1 MHIPLTNS
9 APRGASAPAT
19 AAPLPQGGGGTIVP
33 FNAPNASSFEDTLR
47 SLTQASTTNS
57 QEGATAGARGVT
69 FTPPAGTT
77 AASSS
82 GTTPAALGMSPSGA
96 FPVVGGALSGAAG
109 LAPTGSAGLAA
120 LLQALS
126 IGSSAAP
133 GGAGGMTAME
143 LLLVPLQGG
152 IGTSALGAGQGVT
165 GTGAFQMPFQVPAP
179 VTQPFG
185 PTSYTA
191 EPSYNG
197 YSHFHTGIDYG
208 VPMDTPIQAAGA
220 GRVVA
225 AGWDNTGFGNRV
237 IIDHGNGTQTLYGH
251 LNKVMARVGDT
262 VQAGQQ
268 IGLSGTTGN
277 SSGPHLHFGVQVN
290 GQWVDPAPY
299 LAGQGTSV
307 DGLSTP
313 SPLALGGGGLSTAS
327 LGAAASPG
335 SIPLGLVLMPT
346 ASLTT
351 GAVNASAFGGGTA
364 GDAAAPLADPAI
376 GGLITQ
382 AAQAAGLPSA
392 LVAAVVQTESG
403 GNTQAVSPSGAKG
416 LMQLMDG
423 TATHYGVTNP
433 FDPQQNL
440 SAGSQYLAGLL
451 RKYQGN
457 EPLAVAAYNAGPSA
471 VDRFGG
477 IPPYPE
483 TQQYVQKVL
492 ALQQQYG
499 GQG

>member
-1 MHIPLTNS
+1 MHIPLTNP
-9 APRGASAPAT
+9 APRGASSPAA

-33 FNAPNASSFEDTLR
+33 FNAPTASSFEDTLR
-47 SLTQASTTNS
+47 SLTQPSTTSS
-57 QEGATAGARGVT
+57 QDGTVAGARGVT

-77 AASSS
+77 AASS
-82 GTTPAALGMSPSGA
+82 GVTPAAPATPPSSA
-96 FPVVGGALSGAAG
+96 F
-109 LAPTGSAGLAA
+109 LAPTGSAGLTA

-126 IGSSAAP
+126 TGSTATP
-133 GGAGGMTAME
+133 GGTAGGMTAME

-197 YSHFHTGIDYG
+197 HSHFHTGIDYG

-251 LNKVMARVGDT
+251 LDKVMARVGDT

-299 LAGQGTSV
+299 LAGQGMAAG
-307 DGLSTP
+307 GLSTP
-313 SPLALGGGGLSTAS
+313 YPQALGGGDLATAS

-335 SIPLGLVLMPT
+335 GIPLGLVLMPT
-346 ASLTT
+346 GSLTT
-351 GAVNASAFGGGTA
+351 GAVSAAAFSGGTV
-364 GDAAAPLADPAI
+364 GAAAGPLADPAM
-376 GGLITQ
+376 GGLISQ

-416 LMQLMDG
+416 LMQLMDS

>member
-33 FNAPNASSFEDTLR
+33 FNAPTASSFEDTLR
-47 SLTQASTTNS
+47 SLTQPSTTNS
-57 QEGATAGARGVT
+57 QEGTAAGARGVT

-77 AASSS
+77 AAAS
-82 GTTPAALGMSPSGA
+82 GITPAALGASPSSA
-96 FPVVGGALSGAAG
+96 FSVVGGALSG
-109 LAPTGSAGLAA
+109 SAGLTA

-126 IGSSAAP
+126 TGSSAAP
-133 GGAGGMTAME
+133 GGTAGGMTAME

-208 VPMDTPIQAAGA
+208 VPMNTPIQAAGA

-237 IIDHGNGTQTLYGH
+237 IIDHSNGTQTLYGH
-251 LNKVMARVGDT
+251 LDKVMARVGDT

-307 DGLSTP
+307 GGLSTP
-313 SPLALGGGGLSTAS
+313 SPQALGGGLSTAS
-327 LGAAASPG
+327 LGAAVSPG
-335 SIPLGLVLMPT
+335 GIPLGLVLMPT
-346 ASLTT
+346 ASLTM

-364 GDAAAPLADPAI
+364 ADAAGPLADPAI

-471 VDRFGG
+471 VDRFGS